1 MKCEKCGRMNVVD
14 QHVIEML
21 GGRYARLCTAC
32 LNLWTERIRGNGL
45 LAQHEL
51 SEMERVEILARM
63 RGGDNTLGAAWRSCL
78 GDRLSASVA
87 LWNDSAAWLAEPMPA
102 APEATSDVRDT
113 LGATAS
119 PRLLPIDTLGWRS
132 CVHRINSRCNSLAE
146 RVAKLED
153 VTDKLAAHTNRM
165 DNHFQHRSD
174 KLAERVAKLESRVN
188 D

>member
-14 QHVIEML
+14 QHIIEML

-78 GDRLSASVA
+78 GYRLSASVA

-102 APEATSDVRDT
+102 APEAAPDD
-113 LGATAS
+113 
-119 PRLLPIDTLGWRS
+119 IDTLGWRS